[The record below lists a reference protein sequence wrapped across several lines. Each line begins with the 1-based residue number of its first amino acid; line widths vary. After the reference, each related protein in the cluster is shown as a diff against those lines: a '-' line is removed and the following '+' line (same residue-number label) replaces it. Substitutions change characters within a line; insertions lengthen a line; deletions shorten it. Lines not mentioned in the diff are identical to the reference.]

1 MTDVK
6 LRETDG
12 PAGKVAELTVNPWLD
27 WGARTAIVIVFTA
40 FALLGLAGIS
50 RLLPLDSLHKLL
62 VAAASIANVM
72 FLSLVASTALT
83 RLAPVLKA
91 KGIGPRMS
99 ALLGSFLCVALAFL
113 PKADLGSAL
122 SALSTALILIGA
134 SLSFVVL
141 RWLGKSFS
149 ILAEAR
155 QLVTEGPYRIVRH
168 PLYICEGITVVG
180 VMLQVISPWA
190 VLIAIAHAMVQY
202 RRMINEEAI
211 LNSAFPEY
219 RAYAAR
225 TPLLIP
231 ARLAGLCALNP
242 ALKNR

>member
-1 MTDVK
+1 
-6 LRETDG
+6 
-12 PAGKVAELTVNPWLD
+12 
-27 WGARTAIVIVFTA
+27 
-40 FALLGLAGIS
+40 
-50 RLLPLDSLHKLL
+50 
-62 VAAASIANVM
+62 
-72 FLSLVASTALT
+72 
-83 RLAPVLKA
+83 
-91 KGIGPRMS
+91 
-99 ALLGSFLCVALAFL
+99 
-113 PKADLGSAL
+113 
-122 SALSTALILIGA
+122 
-134 SLSFVVL
+134 VVL

-168 PLYICEGITVVG
+168 PLYICEGIAVVG

-190 VLIAIAHAMVQY
+190 TLIAIVAAMLQY

-225 TPLLIP
+225 TPLVIP
-231 ARLAGLCALNP
+231 ARLADFYARSNA